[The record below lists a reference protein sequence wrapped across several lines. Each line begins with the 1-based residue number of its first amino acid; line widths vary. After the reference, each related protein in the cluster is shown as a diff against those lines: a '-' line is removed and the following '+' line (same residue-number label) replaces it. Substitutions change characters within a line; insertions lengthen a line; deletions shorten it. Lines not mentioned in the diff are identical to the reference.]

1 MEKKKLNK
9 KIKIAII
16 VTVVLL
22 CLAGAAVF
30 GVFFLKGGTAESFD
44 YTSKKTAYE
53 NDASSYKESI
63 SDTYGNTVCYNPEN
77 AFIAIKKA
85 DGKSYFTP
93 CGETAK
99 RDKNSALLNLTV
111 RDNTGNSYILN
122 STDNSA
128 AFKTFEI
135 KEEKNS
141 LTIIFSLYKDENG
154 AKQGFSKNS
163 FSIEVPVEFT
173 TESGN
178 IKVSV
183 NCAEINLSNGLYI
196 EKLSLLPGL
205 FSVKDALSGEHFVI
219 PDGAG
224 ALIDLSVE
232 MPDNVKFDLPVFGTD
247 ITIEDFKEGAFIPCY
262 ALAEKKKTNCVII
275 SEGEALAEIKC
286 TKHKTV
292 GSGNLYTQFTLTPF
306 SSTEENSVVRLGD
319 QYDGEI
325 ALTYVFADTETNS
338 YTTLALVAR
347 DAFIKK
353 DYLSSDV
360 LYDFGDLPFLVN
372 VIGSVNGYTKPFTTF
387 EDATEII
394 TLLNS
399 KGVRNVALRFS
410 GSLDGGL
417 KGDSVDSSPVLKSLG
432 GSEGLKSLVKLANDK
447 RSSVWVDVNTF
458 SGGTALSGANGLVKA
473 SLYNDVYPYM
483 AEKNVKSIISN
494 SSIFGKNIS
503 SSYSLLA
510 STENL
515 NATLND
521 ASFLLFT
528 DSNKKL
534 NRQEML
540 EFTKEKV
547 GALAVN
553 SGLMLDKPALW
564 LMKNA
569 SAVYALPTVTSKENA
584 FGVTTVP
591 LLQMVFHGSV
601 IYGSEPINVTDGSW
615 NAVLKLIEYGSV
627 PSFLFTYEE
636 CNNLSYGAYAT
647 LTGQYY
653 SKMKS
658 LKSIQGMEI
667 TSHEKLLAGVYKVT
681 YDYNKVVYVNYN
693 DSVVTVDGILL
704 SPQDFILV

>member
-1 MEKKKLNK
+1 MEKKKLSK

-16 VTVVLL
+16 ITVVLL
-22 CLAGAAVF
+22 VGAGAAVF

-44 YTSKKTAYE
+44 YTSKKTLCE
-53 NDASSYKESI
+53 DDASSYIESV
-63 SDTYGNTVCYNPEN
+63 SDNLGNTVCYNPQN

-85 DGKSYFTP
+85 DGKGYFMP
-93 CGETAK
+93 CNKIAK
-99 RDKNSALLNLTV
+99 RDKNSAVLNLVV

-128 AFKTFEI
+128 NFKTFEI
-135 KEEKNS
+135 SEEKNS
-141 LTIIFSLYKDENG
+141 LTIKFFLYKDEG
-154 AKQGFSKNS
+154 SAKKGFSKTG
-163 FSIEVPVEFT
+163 FSVEIPVKFT
-173 TESGN
+173 TENGN

-183 NCAEINLSNGLYI
+183 PCNEINLSNGLYI
-196 EKLSLLPGL
+196 EKISLLPGL
-205 FSVKDALSGEHFVI
+205 FSVNDALNGEHFVI

-224 ALIDLSVE
+224 ALIDLSAE
-232 MPDNVKFDLPVFGTD
+232 MPDDVTFDLAVYGND
-247 ITIEDFKEGAFIPCY
+247 ITVGERKETAVIPCY
-262 ALAEKKKTNCVII
+262 ALAEKKKTNCVIV

-286 TKHKTV
+286 NKHKKV
-292 GSGNLYTQFTLTPF
+292 GSGNIYTEFTLTPF
-306 SSTEENSVVRLGD
+306 SGTEENNVVRLGN

-325 ALTYVFADTETNS
+325 ALTYVFADTQTNS
-338 YTTLALVAR
+338 YTTLALIAR

-353 DYLSSDV
+353 DYLSYDV
-360 LYDFGDLPFLVN
+360 LYDFGDLPFFVN
-372 VIGSVNGYTKPFTTF
+372 VIGSKNGVSKPYTTF
-387 EDATEII
+387 EDATEIV

-410 GSLDGGL
+410 GALDGGL
-417 KGDSVDSSPVLKSLG
+417 KGATMDSSPVLKSLG
-432 GSEGLKSLVKLANDK
+432 GSDGLQSLVNLATDK
-447 RSSVWVDVNTF
+447 RSSVWVDVNAF

-483 AEKNVKSIISN
+483 AEKNVESVISC

-503 SSYSLLA
+503 STYNLLA
-510 STENL
+510 SIENL
-515 NATLND
+515 NVTLND

-528 DSNKKL
+528 DSIKNKS
-534 NRQEML
+534 RQEML
-540 EFTKEKV
+540 EFSKEKV
-547 GALAVN
+547 GALSVN

-569 SAVYALPTVTSKENA
+569 SAVYALPQVTSKENA
-584 FGVTTVP
+584 FGVTTGP

-601 IYGSEPINVTDGSW
+601 IYGCEPVNVTNGGW
-615 NAVLKLIEYGSV
+615 NSILKTIEYGAV

-636 CNNLSYGAYAT
+636 CNNLSYGTYAT
-647 LTGQYY
+647 LASQYY

-681 YDYNKVVYVNYN
+681 YGYNKVVYVNYN

>member
-1 MEKKKLNK
+1 MEKKKLSK

-16 VTVVLL
+16 VAVALL
-22 CLAGAAVF
+22 VLAGAAVF

-53 NDASSYKESI
+53 NDASFYKESI

-122 STDNSA
+122 STDNSVE
-128 AFKTFEI
+128 FKTFEI

-154 AKQGFSKNS
+154 AKKGFSKND

-224 ALIDLSVE
+224 ALIDLSAE
-232 MPDNVKFDLPVFGTD
+232 MPDNVMFDLPVFGTD

-360 LYDFGDLPFLVN
+360 LYDFGDLPFFVN
-372 VIGSVNGYTKPFTTF
+372 VIGSVNGYTKPFTNF

-410 GSLDGGL
+410 GALDGGL

-458 SGGTALSGANGLVKA
+458 SGGTALSGANGLVST

-547 GALAVN
+547 GALTVN

-569 SAVYALPTVTSKENA
+569 SAVYSLPTVTSKENA
-584 FGVTTVP
+584 FGITTVP

-601 IYGSEPINVTDGSW
+601 IYGSEPVNVTDGSW
-615 NAVLKLIEYGSV
+615 NAILKLIEYGSV

-681 YDYNKVVYVNYN
+681 YGYNKVVYVNYN

>member
-1 MEKKKLNK
+1 MEKKKLSK

-16 VTVVLL
+16 VAVVLL
-22 CLAGAAVF
+22 VLAGAAVF

-53 NDASSYKESI
+53 NDASFYKESI

-99 RDKNSALLNLTV
+99 RDKNSAVLNLTV

-122 STDNSA
+122 STDNSV

-154 AKQGFSKNS
+154 AKKGFSKND

-224 ALIDLSVE
+224 ALIDLSAE
-232 MPDNVKFDLPVFGTD
+232 MPDNVKFDLPVFGAD

-360 LYDFGDLPFLVN
+360 LYDFGDLPFFVN
-372 VIGSVNGYTKPFTTF
+372 VIGSLNGYTKPFTTF

-410 GSLDGGL
+410 GALDGGL

-458 SGGTALSGANGLVKA
+458 SGGTALSGANGLVST

-547 GALAVN
+547 GALTVN

-569 SAVYALPTVTSKENA
+569 SAVYSLPTVTSKENA
-584 FGVTTVP
+584 FGITTVP

-601 IYGSEPINVTDGSW
+601 IYGSEPVNVTDGSW
-615 NAVLKLIEYGSV
+615 NAILKLIEYGSV

-681 YDYNKVVYVNYN
+681 YGYNKVVYVNYN

>member
-1 MEKKKLNK
+1 MEKKKLSK

-22 CLAGAAVF
+22 SLAGAAVF

-99 RDKNSALLNLTV
+99 RDKNSAVLNLTV

-154 AKQGFSKNS
+154 AKQGFSKNG

-224 ALIDLSVE
+224 ALIDLSAE

-540 EFTKEKV
+540 EYTKEKV
-547 GALAVN
+547 GALTVN

-569 SAVYALPTVTSKENA
+569 SAVYSLPTVTSKENA

-601 IYGSEPINVTDGSW
+601 IYGSEPVNVTDGSW

-658 LKSIQGMEI
+658 LKSIQGIEI

-681 YDYNKVVYVNYN
+681 YGYNKVVYVNYN